1 MTKCLNCAG
10 TNLSYEGLDP
20 EGRGRVWVCIDCGE
34 CFDETDAKV
43 ARQDAP

>member
-1 MTKCLNCAG
+1 MAKCINCKG
-10 TNLSYEGLDP
+10 SNLSYEGMDS
-20 EGRGRVWVCIDCGE
+20 EGRGQVYVCRDCGE